1 MLIIRKAYDVMNYD
15 VESMTF
21 NSMDAGRITTSPGY
35 CKNHGISRQSHSRKA
50 MMMENYASIQQWYNP
65 EESVGVNHKTA
76 QEKDIKVSLSTL
88 KRYCD
93 FMGISTN
100 PKRKPISEWYH
111 PWLSVEKNLLYAKIT
126 HIKTSQSALYK
137 YCKDNNIP
145 TKGTEGLASTAH
157 P

>member
-21 NSMDAGRITTSPGY
+21 KSMDSGRVTTSPGY

-65 EESVGVNHKTA
+65 EESVGVNHKVA
-76 QEKDIKVSLSTL
+76 QEKGFKVSLSTL
-88 KRYCD
+88 KRYCA

-100 PKRKPISEWYH
+100 PKRKPISVWYH
-111 PWLSVEKNLLYAKIT
+111 PWLSVEKNLFYAKIS
-126 HIKTSQSALYK
+126 HIKTSKSALYK
-137 YCKDNNIP
+137 YCKDNGIS
-145 TKGTEGLASTAH
+145 TKGTEGSASTAR